1 MKNILVCVAWPYA
14 NGPLHLGHMAGCYLP
29 PDIFARY
36 HRLKGNKVL
45 MVSGSDMH
53 GTPITVTAQQEGKT
67 PEEVAMHYHAIN
79 SKSIEDMGI
88 SFDLFSH
95 THTKEHFESA
105 RWILDTLDKAG
116 YIEPRVSEEPYDPI
130 AKQFLPDR
138 YVEGTCPHCNYES
151 ARGDQCDSCGK
162 TLDSKELINPH
173 SKLNPD
179 AEIEF
184 RETEHLF
191 FKLSEFRDTLLEW
204 LSSGKEHWRPSVINF
219 TRNWLKEGLI
229 DRPITRDLE
238 WGIDIQ
244 REGYEKKRMY
254 VWFEA
259 VMGYYSASLHWAK
272 NQGKPDLW
280 KDWWENDEAEH
291 YYFMA
296 KDNIPFHTIIWP
308 AMLSGCGLHLPH
320 DVPANEYLLL
330 DSTQFSKSRRHAIWI
345 PDYLE
350 RYDPE
355 LLRYYLASIMPE
367 QKDANFTWEDYVTR
381 INNELIGNYGNLM
394 HRVISFAHKNF
405 PEGLS
410 SNEPTLP
417 SLNDKVKEVHK
428 RVQEAL
434 EACKFKRALQAIME
448 LSQAGNIELNEAAPW
463 KQVKED
469 RDACEA
475 TLVTF
480 LNLCRSLSVLM
491 TPFLPKSSQKA
502 WEYLNQEGKIDDA
515 GWNSALEF
523 KTEFKLQQ
531 PLPLFS
537 KLNMEEILEKEMPP
551 KEENELA
558 NVNPEIAFADFKK
571 LDIRIVTVEK
581 VESHPNADKLW
592 LLDVNFGGPT
602 RRIVTGL
609 RGIYESEDL
618 LGKRIAVLVNL
629 APAKFRG
636 EESNGMLLAAEGNDV
651 VSLLQPDKEIEDGSE
666 VH

>member
-1 MKNILVCVAWPYA
+1 
-14 NGPLHLGHMAGCYLP
+14 
-29 PDIFARY
+29 
-36 HRLKGNKVL
+36 
-45 MVSGSDMH
+45 
-53 GTPITVTAQQEGKT
+53 
-67 PEEVAMHYHAIN
+67 MHYHAIN
-79 SKSIEDMGI
+79 SKSIEEMGI

-410 SNEPTLP
+410 SNESTLP

-537 KLNMEEILEKEMPP
+537 KLSMEEILEKEMPP
-551 KEENELA
+551 EEENELA
-558 NVNPEIAFADFKK
+558 NVKPEITFDDFKK
-571 LDIRIVTVEK
+571 LDIRIGTVEK
-581 VESHPNADKLW
+581 VEAHPNADKLW

-618 LGKRIAVLVNL
+618 LGKKIAVLVNL

>member
-259 VMGYYSASLHWAK
+259 VMGYYSASLHLAK

-551 KEENELA
+551 EEENELA
-558 NVNPEIAFADFKK
+558 NVKPEITFDDFKK
-571 LDIRIVTVEK
+571 LDIRIGTVEK
-581 VESHPNADKLW
+581 VEAHPNADKLW

>member
-1 MKNILVCVAWPYA
+1 MKHILVCVAWPYA

-67 PEEVAMHYHAIN
+67 PEEVAMHYHSIN

-151 ARGDQCDSCGK
+151 ARGDQCDDCGK
-162 TLDSKELINPH
+162 TLDSKELKNPR

-179 AEIEF
+179 AKIEF

-191 FKLSEFRDTLLEW
+191 FKLSAFRDSLLEW
-204 LSSGKEHWRPSVINF
+204 LSEGKEHWRPSVINF
-219 TRNWLKEGLI
+219 TRNWLEEGLI
-229 DRPITRDLE
+229 DRAITRDLE
-238 WGIDIQ
+238 WGIDIP
-244 REGYEKKRMY
+244 RKGYETKRMY

-280 KDWWENDEAEH
+280 KEWWENDSAEH

-330 DSTQFSKSRRHAIWI
+330 DSTQFSKSRKHAVWM
-345 PDYLE
+345 PDYLD
-350 RYDPE
+350 RYDSE
-355 LLRYYLASIMPE
+355 LLRYYLASTMPE

-394 HRVISFAHKNF
+394 HRVISFAQKNY
-405 PEGLS
+405 PDGLS
-410 SNEPTLP
+410 SKESTIP
-417 SLNDKVKEVHK
+417 SLNDKISEIHS
-428 RVQEAL
+428 RVSEAL

-448 LSQAGNIELNEAAPW
+448 LSQTGNIELNEAAPW
-463 KQVKED
+463 KQLKAD
-469 RDACEA
+469 REACEA

-480 LNLCRSLSVLM
+480 LNLCRSLSVMM

-502 WEYLNQEGKIDDA
+502 WEYLNQEGKIDDN
-515 GWNSALEF
+515 GWDSALEY

-537 KLNMEEILEKEMPP
+537 KLNMQEILEKEMPP
-551 KEENELA
+551 EETNELA
-558 NVNPEIAFADFKK
+558 NVKPEITFDDFKK
-571 LDIRIVTVEK
+571 LDIRIGTVEK
-581 VESHPNADKLW
+581 VEAHPNADKLW

-609 RGIYESEDL
+609 RGIYESDDL
-618 LGKRIAVLVNL
+618 LGKKIAVLVNL

-636 EESNGMLLAAEGNDV
+636 EESNGMLLAAEDNDV

-666 VH
+666 IH

>member
-502 WEYLNQEGKIDDA
+502 WEYLNQEGKIDDT

-551 KEENELA
+551 EEENELA
-558 NVNPEIAFADFKK
+558 NVKPEITFDDFKK
-571 LDIRIVTVEK
+571 LDIRIGTVEK
-581 VESHPNADKLW
+581 VEAHPNADKLW

>member
-1 MKNILVCVAWPYA
+1 VKHILVCVAWPYA

-95 THTKEHFESA
+95 THTDEHFESA

-151 ARGDQCDSCGK
+151 ARGDQCDDCGK
-162 TLDSKELINPH
+162 TLDSKELKNPRP
-173 SKLNPD
+173 KLNPD
-179 AEIEF
+179 AKIEF

-191 FKLSEFRDTLLEW
+191 FKLSAFRDSLLEW
-204 LSSGKEHWRPSVINF
+204 LSEGKEHWRPSVINF
-219 TRNWLKEGLI
+219 TRNWLEEGLI
-229 DRPITRDLE
+229 DRAITRDLE
-238 WGIDIQ
+238 WGIDIP
-244 REGYEKKRMY
+244 RKGYEKKRMY

-280 KDWWENDEAEH
+280 KEWWENDSAEH

-330 DSTQFSKSRRHAIWI
+330 DSTQFSKSRKHAVWM
-345 PDYLE
+345 PDYLD
-350 RYDPE
+350 RYDSE
-355 LLRYYLASIMPE
+355 LLRYYLASTMPE

-394 HRVISFAHKNF
+394 HRVISFAQKNY
-405 PEGLS
+405 PDGLS
-410 SNEPTLP
+410 SNESTIP
-417 SLNDKVKEVHK
+417 SLNDKISEIHS
-428 RVQEAL
+428 RVSEAL

-448 LSQAGNIELNEAAPW
+448 LSQTGNIELNEAAPW
-463 KQVKED
+463 KQLKAD
-469 RDACEA
+469 REACEA

-480 LNLCRSLSVLM
+480 LNLCRSLSVMM

-502 WEYLNQEGKIDDA
+502 WEYLNQEGKIDDN
-515 GWNSALEF
+515 GWDSALEY

-537 KLNMEEILEKEMPP
+537 KLNMQEILEKEMPP
-551 KEENELA
+551 EETNELA
-558 NVNPEIAFADFKK
+558 NVKPEITVDDFKK
-571 LDIRIVTVEK
+571 LDIRIGTVEK
-581 VESHPNADKLW
+581 VEAHPNADKLW
-592 LLDVNFGGPT
+592 LLDVNLGGPT

-609 RGIYESEDL
+609 RGIYESNDL
-618 LGKRIAVLVNL
+618 LGKKIAVLVNL

-636 EESNGMLLAAEGNDV
+636 EESNGMLLAAEDNDI

>member
-1 MKNILVCVAWPYA
+1 
-14 NGPLHLGHMAGCYLP
+14 
-29 PDIFARY
+29 
-36 HRLKGNKVL
+36 

-95 THTKEHFESA
+95 THTEEHFEAA
-105 RWILDTLDKAG
+105 RWILETLDKAG
-116 YIEPRVSEEPYDPI
+116 YIEPRVSEEPYDPV

-138 YVEGTCPHCNYES
+138 YVEGTCPHCDYES
-151 ARGDQCDSCGK
+151 ARGDQCDNCGK
-162 TLDSKELINPH
+162 TLDSKELKNPR

-179 AEIEF
+179 EKIEF

-191 FKLSEFRDTLLEW
+191 FKLSEFRDPLLEW
-204 LSSGKEHWRPSVINF
+204 LSSGKDHWRSSVINF
-219 TRNWLKEGLI
+219 TRNWLQEGLI
-229 DRPITRDLE
+229 DRAITRDLE

-244 REGYEKKRMY
+244 RKGYEKKRMY

-272 NQGKPDLW
+272 NQGKPELW

-330 DSTQFSKSRRHAIWI
+330 DSTQFSKSRRHAVWM

-367 QKDANFTWEDYVTR
+367 QKDANFTWEDYVTK

-405 PEGLS
+405 PDGLNSDKS
-410 SNEPTLP
+410 SIPALT
-417 SLNDKVKEVHK
+417 DKISEVHA
-428 RVQEAL
+428 RVSEAL

-463 KQVKED
+463 KQVKAD

-502 WEYLNQEGKIDDA
+502 WEYLNQEGKIDTN
-515 GWNSALEF
+515 GWDSALDF

-531 PLPLFS
+531 PLPLFN

-551 KEENELA
+551 EETNELA
-558 NVNPEIAFADFKK
+558 DVKPEITFDDFKK
-571 LDIRIVTVEK
+571 LDIRIGTVEK
-581 VESHPNADKLW
+581 VEAHPNADKLW

-609 RGIYESEDL
+609 RGIYESEAL
-618 LGKRIAVLVNL
+618 LGKKIAVLVNL

>member
-1 MKNILVCVAWPYA
+1 
-14 NGPLHLGHMAGCYLP
+14 
-29 PDIFARY
+29 
-36 HRLKGNKVL
+36 

-95 THTKEHFESA
+95 THTEEHFEAA

-116 YIEPRVSEEPYDPI
+116 YIEPRVSEEPYDPV

-138 YVEGTCPHCNYES
+138 YVEGTCPHCDYES
-151 ARGDQCDSCGK
+151 ARGDQCDNCGK
-162 TLDSKELINPH
+162 TLDSKELKNPR

-179 AEIEF
+179 EKIEF

-191 FKLSEFRDTLLEW
+191 FKLSEFRDPLLEW
-204 LSSGKEHWRPSVINF
+204 LSSGKDHWRSSVINF
-219 TRNWLKEGLI
+219 TRNWLQEGLI
-229 DRPITRDLE
+229 DRAITRDLE

-244 REGYEKKRMY
+244 RKGYEKKRMY

-272 NQGKPDLW
+272 NQGKPELW
-280 KDWWENDEAEH
+280 KDWWENDAAEH

-330 DSTQFSKSRRHAIWI
+330 DSTQFSKSRRHAVWM

-367 QKDANFTWEDYVTR
+367 QKDANFTWEDYVTK

-405 PEGLS
+405 PDGLNSDKS
-410 SNEPTLP
+410 SIPALT
-417 SLNDKVKEVHK
+417 DKISEVHA
-428 RVQEAL
+428 RVSEAL

-463 KQVKED
+463 KQVKAD

-502 WEYLNQEGKIDDA
+502 WEYLNQEGKIDTN
-515 GWNSALEF
+515 GWDSALDF

-531 PLPLFS
+531 PLPLFN

-551 KEENELA
+551 EETNELA
-558 NVNPEIAFADFKK
+558 DVKPEITFDDFKK
-571 LDIRIVTVEK
+571 LDIRIGTVEK
-581 VESHPNADKLW
+581 VEAHPNADKLW

-609 RGIYESEDL
+609 RGIYESEAL
-618 LGKRIAVLVNL
+618 LGKKIAVLVNL

>member
-410 SNEPTLP
+410 SNESTLP

-502 WEYLNQEGKIDDA
+502 WDYLNQEGKIDDA

-551 KEENELA
+551 EEENELA
-558 NVNPEIAFADFKK
+558 NVKPEITFDDFKK
-571 LDIRIVTVEK
+571 LDIRIGTVEK
-581 VESHPNADKLW
+581 VEAHPNADKLW

-636 EESNGMLLAAEGNDV
+636 EESNGMLLAAEGNNV

>member
-417 SLNDKVKEVHK
+417 SLNDKAKEVHK

-551 KEENELA
+551 EEENELA
-558 NVNPEIAFADFKK
+558 NVKPEITFDDFKK
-571 LDIRIVTVEK
+571 LDIRIGTVEK
-581 VESHPNADKLW
+581 VEAHPNADKLW

>member
-1 MKNILVCVAWPYA
+1 
-14 NGPLHLGHMAGCYLP
+14 
-29 PDIFARY
+29 
-36 HRLKGNKVL
+36 

-67 PEEVAMHYHAIN
+67 PEEVAMHYHSIN

-116 YIEPRVSEEPYDPI
+116 YIEPRVSEEPYDPV
-130 AKQFLPDR
+130 AEQFLPDR
-138 YVEGTCPHCNYES
+138 YVEGTCPHCDYES
-151 ARGDQCDSCGK
+151 ARGDQCDNCGK
-162 TLDSKELINPH
+162 TLDSKELKNPH
-173 SKLNPD
+173 PKLNPD
-179 AEIEF
+179 AKIEF
-184 RETEHLF
+184 KETEHLF
-191 FKLSEFRDTLLEW
+191 FKLSAFRDSLLEW
-204 LSSGKEHWRPSVINF
+204 LSEGKEHWRPSVINF
-219 TRNWLKEGLI
+219 TRNWLEEGLI
-229 DRPITRDLE
+229 DRAITRDLE
-238 WGIDIQ
+238 WGIDIP
-244 REGYEKKRMY
+244 RKGYETKRMY

-280 KDWWENDEAEH
+280 KEWWENDSAEH

-330 DSTQFSKSRRHAIWI
+330 DSTQFSKSRKHAVWI
-345 PDYLE
+345 PDYLD
-350 RYDPE
+350 RYDSE
-355 LLRYYLASIMPE
+355 LLRFYLASIMPE

-394 HRVISFAHKNF
+394 HRVISFAQKNY
-405 PEGLS
+405 PDGLS
-410 SNEPTLP
+410 SKESTIP
-417 SLNDKVKEVHK
+417 SLNDKISEIHS
-428 RVQEAL
+428 RVSEAL

-448 LSQAGNIELNEAAPW
+448 LSQTGNIELNEAAPW
-463 KQVKED
+463 KQLKAD
-469 RDACEA
+469 REACEA

-480 LNLCRSLSVLM
+480 LNLCRSLSVMM

-502 WEYLNQEGKIDDA
+502 WEYLNQEGKIDDN
-515 GWNSALEF
+515 GWDSALEY

-537 KLNMEEILEKEMPP
+537 KLNMQEILEKEMPP
-551 KEENELA
+551 EETNELA
-558 NVNPEIAFADFKK
+558 NVKPEITFDDFKK
-571 LDIRIVTVEK
+571 LDIRIGTVEK
-581 VESHPNADKLW
+581 VEAHPNADKLW
-592 LLDVNFGGPT
+592 LLDVNLGGPT

-609 RGIYESEDL
+609 RGIYESDDL
-618 LGKRIAVLVNL
+618 LGKKIAVLVNL

-636 EESNGMLLAAEGNDV
+636 EESNGMLLAAEDNDV